1 MFKLKEGFS
10 GQRAIILPQAV
21 VKAMEQHEL
30 GRELHVTDIG
40 YYPKAEHH
48 YRERPQGA
56 EEYIFIYCTDGQGW
70 FEINGVRHKVLP
82 NHFFIIPQGV
92 PHSYG
97 AAQSAPWTIYWMH
110 FKGEKAPLL
119 ASSLGVG
126 ECNAID
132 IQENSRIEDR
142 IKLFEEI
149 YATLERGYTHENL
162 FYSQLCLYHFL
173 GTLLFITQ
181 FRQAI
186 NSKDRNN
193 AIDLAIHYMRENM
206 EKEICIAELAGFAG
220 YSVSQFT
227 SFFKQQVGVSP
238 KHYYLQLKI
247 RESCKYLDFTDMKIN
262 QLCYKVGIEDPFYFT
277 RLFTKIM
284 GCSPK
289 EYRKM
294 QKG

>member
-10 GQRAIILPQAV
+10 GQRAIVLPSAII
-21 VKAMEQHEL
+21 KAMEQHEL
-30 GRELHVTDIG
+30 GKELHVTDIG

-48 YRERPQGA
+48 YRERPEGA
-56 EEYIFIYCTDGQGW
+56 SEYIFIYCTDGQGW
-70 FEINGVRHKVLP
+70 FEINGEKKKVP
-82 NHFFIIPQGV
+82 TNHFFIIPQGV
-92 PHSYG
+92 AHRYG
-97 AAQSAPWTIYWMH
+97 ASESNPWTIYWMH
-110 FKGEKAPLL
+110 FKGEKAHVL
-119 ASSLGVG
+119 ASALSAG
-126 ECNAID
+126 ELNNID

-149 YATLERGYTHENL
+149 YTTLEHGYTHENL

-173 GTLLFITQ
+173 GTLLFIKQ
-181 FRQAI
+181 FRQAN
-186 NSKDRNN
+186 NSMDR
-193 AIDLAIHYMRENM
+193 DSVVELAIHYMRENM
-206 EKEICIAELAGFAG
+206 EKEICITELAKFAG

-227 SFFKQQVGVSP
+227 ALFKQQTGMSP

-247 RESCKYLDFTDMKIN
+247 RESCKYLNFTDMKVN
-262 QLCYKVGIEDPFYFT
+262 QLCYKVGFEDPFYFT

-289 EYRKM
+289 EYRKT